1 MLAFTTDTRD
11 QRPGWDAFDRMVL
24 WAVAA
29 RPRQTLDDIAALLPA
44 GVAYHLIRSALDT
57 TVGEGL
63 VVRTVADEPTYRVTP
78 SGQYRLAGT
87 SSPGHQA
94 AA

>member
-11 QRPGWDAFDRMVL
+11 QRPGWDSFDRMVL

-29 RPRQTLDDIAALLPA
+29 RPRQGFDDIAAHLPPGIA
-44 GVAYHLIRSALDT
+44 FHLIRSALDSA
-57 TVGEGL
+57 VKDGL
-63 VVRTVADEPTYRVTP
+63 AMRTVAAESRWQITP
-78 SGQYRLAGT
+78 AGQYRLAGS